1 MSDDTGR
8 KVLLL
13 SVRCLVFLLAFFA
26 LWIALGPYYTRVLA
40 AAFDALAPTLETPKL
55 TESVAYD
62 AASDSIVVTA
72 PIVFSSP
79 QHGFDGTF
87 HFGSVLFAALVF
99 ATLPNL
105 TLLVRF
111 ALVLAGL
118 LLLVPIHLAELHVF
132 NQAWYAFYGE
142 HAARSYTD
150 GQRSFLNWTAQV
162 LKHGEIAFP
171 LILWVFAYFSTR
183 RRGVGAS

>member
-40 AAFDALAPTLETPKL
+40 AAFDALAPVLETPKL

-105 TLLVRF
+105 TLLVRSV
-111 ALVLAGL
+111 LVFAGL

-183 RRGVGAS
+183 RRGIGVR